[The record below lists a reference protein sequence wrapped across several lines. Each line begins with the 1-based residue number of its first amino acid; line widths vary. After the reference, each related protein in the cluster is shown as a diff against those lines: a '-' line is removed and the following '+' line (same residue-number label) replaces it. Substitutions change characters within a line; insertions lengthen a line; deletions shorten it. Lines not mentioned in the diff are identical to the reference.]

1 MPAPPQ
7 PFVELVSASHFSFLH
22 GASHGSDLVGAALA
36 LGYPGLG
43 LADRN
48 TVAGVVRAWKALK
61 NKTEDAQNLVNG
73 PIRPLLKL
81 ATGARL
87 VFADG
92 TPDIVAYPEH
102 RRGWGRLTRLLSI
115 GNLRSNKG
123 DCLLRIDDLLAYSE
137 GLLLIVLPE
146 SSRREGEGVA
156 RKVPTILPGDE
167 RDSPGA
173 SPSARAGDNFPSEE
187 EGSRGGAEA
196 RREKEKGQEQ
206 SPLLS
211 APPRLCVKKNL
222 TSHFRGKGEQGSNI
236 IPFRSRPR
244 EGEVAALREKT
255 EHPFS
260 SQTLPTNDEGVLP
273 RILARLRA
281 AVPDRVWLALPVTAS
296 GTDARRRAR
305 LLRIARQANVPPLA
319 TADALYATRED
330 RPLQDILTCIRL
342 GLTITE
348 AGRALEANAE
358 RHLKSAA
365 DMADLYRDC
374 PQAITETTK
383 LLDRIGFDL
392 ADLKYEYPHEPVPE
406 GWEPLAWLRHL
417 VDAAAAREWPN
428 GVPTDVQAMLVE
440 EFELIGSR
448 PDLPYYFLTVH
459 DVVQFARTRE
469 PPILCQGRGSA
480 ANSMVCYLLDI
491 TSVDPAKHQLL
502 FSRFMSADRDE
513 PPDIDVDF
521 EHERREEVMQY
532 IYRRYGRE
540 RAGIVATVIHYRSRS
555 AVREVGKALG
565 LTDDVTSRL
574 VSTVW
579 GSYSSQMEEERF
591 HETGFRLDNP
601 EIARLNHFVGL
612 LLDTPFPRHLSQHV
626 GGYVLSQ
633 DRLDEIVPVHHAAM
647 EDRTFIEW
655 DKDDIDALKLMKV
668 DILAL
673 GMLTCIR
680 KAFDLIREH
689 DGTDYTLKNLPKEQP
704 DIYDMLC
711 EGDSIGIFQVE
722 SRAQMNMLP
731 RLRPRELYDLVIQ
744 VAIVRPGPIQGNM
757 VHPYLRRRQGIEPVD
772 YPSPAPPHPADE
784 LKDLLGKTRG
794 VPLFQEQA
802 MKLAIVAAEFTSAEA
817 NQLRRAMATFRN
829 VGTMPLFE
837 QKMVGGM
844 TKRGYSEEFAQRC
857 FNQIKGF
864 GSYGFPESHAQS
876 FAILVYASAYL
887 KCRHPAAFCAA
898 LLNSQPMGFYAPAQI
913 VRDAR
918 EHKVDVR
925 PIDVTA
931 SGWDN
936 RLEYGEKGPAVRLG
950 FRQID
955 GFKED
960 WGKAVEAACI
970 LPMRRMGRGTAA
982 GGGGEIPT
990 AGFFPSTGFAGPPPP
1005 ASRGE
1010 EVVES
1015 LARLIPARALRLL
1028 ADADAFRSLDLG
1040 RRDAL
1045 WEVRRTPQ
1053 NALPLFAVADA
1064 RELAQE
1070 ADAALPAMPLSEE
1083 VAADYQMTRLSL
1095 KDHPMTFLRGLFRA
1109 EGIKSAAE
1117 LAALPDG
1124 RAARMAGVVLVRQRP
1139 GEGKAIFV
1147 TLEDETGVT
1156 NVLLWAADFEK
1167 HRAAVMAARLME
1179 VRGVVQK
1186 GEGGV
1191 VHLMTTAVVDRTAEL
1206 ARLSADHQTKPQ
1218 LSRADV
1224 FAHPQQPRTKGP
1236 GGRHPR
1242 DVRVLPPSRDFH

>member
-1 MPAPPQ
+1 MAETHPAPP

-22 GASHGSDLVGAALA
+22 GASPGGDLVGTALD

-61 NKTEDAQNLVNG
+61 DARDDAKKAGLSLQ
-73 PIRPLLKL
+73 PFRL

-102 RRGWGRLTRLLSI
+102 RRGWGRLTRLLST
-115 GNLRSNKG
+115 GNLRSDKG
-123 DCLLRIDDLLAYSE
+123 DCLLTIEDLLAYSE

-156 RKVPTILPGDE
+156 RKVPTILPEDNDSRGDAETRREAEE
-167 RDSPGA
+167 RD
-173 SPSARAGDNFPSEE
+173 
-187 EGSRGGAEA
+187 EA
-196 RREKEKGQEQ
+196 CFVR
-206 SPLLS
+206 S
-211 APPRLCVKKNL
+211 APPRLRVNPNSVSRFHESDDE
-222 TSHFRGKGEQGSNI
+222 TPSNV
-236 IPFRSRPR
+236 IPFPLRQETGPASRK
-244 EGEVAALREKT
+244 ALSRTLKT
-255 EHPFS
+255 
-260 SQTLPTNDEGVLP
+260 
-273 RILARLRA
+273 LRA
-281 AVPDRVWLALPVTAS
+281 ACPGRVWLALPATGS
-296 GTDARRRAR
+296 GTDTRRRAR
-305 LLRIARQANVPPLA
+305 LLGIARAAQVPPLA
-319 TADALYATRED
+319 TTDALYATREN

-342 GLTITE
+342 GTTITE
-348 AGRALEANAE
+348 AGRRLEANAE

-374 PQAITETTK
+374 PQAIDQTTR
-383 LLDRIGFDL
+383 LLDRVGFDL
-392 ADLKYEYPHEPVPE
+392 GDLKYEYPHEPVPE
-406 GWEPLAWLRHL
+406 GWEPQKWLQHL
-417 VDAAAAREWPN
+417 VVAAARRHWPQ
-428 GVPTDVQAMLVE
+428 GVPIGVLRMLAD
-440 EFELIGSR
+440 EFRLIRKMGYA
-448 PDLPYYFLTVH
+448 YYFLTVH
-459 DVVQFARTRE
+459 DIVRFARE
-469 PPILCQGRGSA
+469 QDPPILCQGRGSA
-480 ANSMVCYLLDI
+480 ANSMVCFLLDV

-502 FSRFMSADRDE
+502 FSRFMSPDRNE

-579 GSYSSQMEEERF
+579 GSYSTKMEDSRF
-591 HETGFRLDNP
+591 HETGFDLDNP

-612 LLDTPFPRHLSQHV
+612 LLDAPFPRHLSQHV

-633 DRLDEIVPVHHAAM
+633 GRLDEIVPVHHAAM
-647 EDRTFIEW
+647 ADRTFIEW

-680 KAFDLIREH
+680 KAFDLIRDH
-689 DGTDYTLKNLPKEQP
+689 DGTDYDLKSVPEDQS
-704 DIYDMLC
+704 DVYDMLC
-711 EGDSIGIFQVE
+711 KGDSIGIFQVE

-731 RLRPRELYDLVIQ
+731 RLRPRELYDLVVQ

-757 VHPYLRRRQGIEPVD
+757 VHPYLRRRQGLERVD
-772 YPSPAPPHPADE
+772 FPSPAPPHPRDE
-784 LKDLLGKTRG
+784 LRSLLGKTLG

-802 MKLAIVAAEFTSAEA
+802 MKLAIVAAEFSPSEA

-837 QKMVGGM
+837 EKMVGGM
-844 TKRGYSEEFAQRC
+844 TRRGYSEEFARRC
-857 FNQIKGF
+857 FGQIQGF

-876 FAILVYASAYL
+876 FAILVYASAFL
-887 KCRHPAAFCAA
+887 KRRHPAAFCAA

-918 EHKVDVR
+918 EHDVEVR

-936 RLEYGEKGPAVRLG
+936 RLEVGPNGPAVRLG
-950 FRQID
+950 FRQIE
-955 GFKED
+955 GFKEA
-960 WGKAVEAACI
+960 WGKAIEASLI
-970 LPMRRMGRGTAA
+970 LPIADGEGDHAKH
-982 GGGGEIPT
+982 GGGETST
-990 AGFFPSTGFAGPPPP
+990 ARYFPSTAFGGPPPH
-1005 ASRGE
+1005 ARHGE
-1010 EVVES
+1010 ELER
-1015 LARLIPARALRLL
+1015 LARLVPPRALRLL
-1028 ADADAFRSLDLG
+1028 ADADAFRALDLG

-1053 NALPLFAVADA
+1053 DALPLFAAADA
-1064 RELAQE
+1064 RELAAE

-1083 VAADYQMTRLSL
+1083 VAADYQMTRMSL
-1095 KDHPMTFLRGLFRA
+1095 KAHPMSFLRALFRG
-1109 EGIKSAAE
+1109 EGILSAAE
-1117 LAALPDG
+1117 LSALPDG
-1124 RAARMAGVVLVRQRP
+1124 RPARMAGVVLVRQRP

-1167 HRAAVMAARLME
+1167 YRAAVMASRLME
-1179 VRGVVQK
+1179 VRGIVQK
-1186 GEGGV
+1186 SEEGV
-1191 VHLMTTAVVDRTAEL
+1191 VHLMTVQVVDRTAEL
-1206 ARLSADHQTKPQ
+1206 SRLSADHQTRQP
-1218 LSRADV
+1218 LSRADE
-1224 FAHPQQPRTKGP
+1224 FAHPQHPRTKGP
-1236 GGRHPR
+1236 RGGHPR